1 MPDPGRDFP
10 VRVETPKFHEG
21 GFPLKKIDKSVADAY
36 FREKTRYIFLYLA
49 IWFVVS
55 FGVVMFA
62 ESLDFTIFGGFPFHY
77 YMGAQGSILVF
88 IILLFVNAKVSDK
101 IDQKY
106 GIDEKA
112 NEQMSYGKTLDH

>member
-1 MPDPGRDFP
+1 MKR
-10 VRVETPKFHEG
+10 
-21 GFPLKKIDKSVADAY
+21 IDKSVADAY
-36 FREKTRYIFLYLA
+36 FRERTRNIVIYLV

-62 ESLDFTIFGGFPFHY
+62 EAFSKFSFLGFPFHY
-77 YMGAQGSILVF
+77 YMGAQGASVTF

-106 GIDEKA
+106 GIDESQ
-112 NEQMSYGKTLDH
+112 NEQLSYGKVLDH